1 MTQTAQDSELATQNV
16 QVSVDRKPNCRVELN
31 VKADASLVKQAR
43 KQAVKTVSKEVSLPG
58 FRKGHAPSEMILK
71 QFGGQVEKQLHKTIA
86 DLAFLAAQK
95 TAKVPVLNN
104 NSPISFDMKQQSE
117 EGAEVLFA
125 FETEPKV
132 PSIDPTQFASQPV
145 ERAEVGEKQL
155 EEAIRQM
162 RFFYAQWEA
171 VNDRPIQDGDYIMI
185 DLSTI
190 EKDGEEQKVFHH
202 IRFEVS
208 KDRMASWMKNLVAG
222 AKAGDVL
229 EGMSE
234 ADDTATAEERKEFKP
249 KKIKL
254 SILKVESAVLPELT
268 DEFAKKVGASDVAHM
283 RQSILDLLNKQVDEK
298 VQNDIREQV
307 NAFLISN
314 YSFELPKSLVDT
326 EKKHRFNQMM
336 GEPKF
341 KANWDKLS
349 QEERKNLEEK
359 VTEESAQA
367 VRLFYLSRQIVQ
379 DQKLPVT
386 HQEVQNE
393 AIYIYQSH
401 SGKHAEIDQMPK
413 EIYALALSKIM
424 LLKAQDFVIEANKKA

>member
-1 MTQTAQDSELATQNV
+1 MTQTAQDSDV
-16 QVSVDRKPNCRVELN
+16 QVSVEHKPNCRIEMN
-31 VKADASLVKQAR
+31 VKANSSIVKQAR
-43 KQAVKTVSKEVSLPG
+43 EQAIKTVSKEVSLPG
-58 FRKGHAPSEMILK
+58 FRKGRAPSDMILK
-71 QFGGQVEKQLHKTIA
+71 KFGADVSKQLHKAIA
-86 DLAFLAAQK
+86 DLSFIAAQK
-95 TAKVPVLNN
+95 LTKVPVLNN
-104 NSPISFDMKQQSE
+104 NSPISFDMKHQTE
-117 EGAEVLFA
+117 EGAEMLFS
-125 FETEPKV
+125 FETEPSV
-132 PSIDPTQFASQPV
+132 PTVDAKLFAPQPV
-145 ERAEVGEKQL
+145 EKAEVGEKQL
-155 EEAIRQM
+155 DEAIRQM
-162 RFFYAQWEA
+162 RFFYAQWEPIT
-171 VNDRPIQDGDYIMI
+171 DRPIQDGDYIMI

-190 EKDGEEQKVFHH
+190 DDEGVEQKVFQH

-208 KDRMASWMKNLVAG
+208 KARMANWMQNLVKG

-234 ADDTATAEERKEFKP
+234 ADDTATEEEKKEFKP
-249 KKIKL
+249 KKVKL
-254 SILKVESAVLPELT
+254 SILKVEGAVLPELN

-283 RQSILDLLNKQVDEK
+283 RQSILDLLNKQVEEK
-298 VQNDIREQV
+298 AQNDLREQV

-314 YSFELPKSLVDT
+314 YHFELPKSLVDT

-341 KANWDKLS
+341 KANWDKMS
-349 QEERKNLEEK
+349 QEERKQLEEK

-379 DQKLPVT
+379 SEKIPVT

-401 SGKHAEIDQMPK
+401 SGRHAETDQLPK

-424 LLKAQDFVIEANKKA
+424 LLKAQDFVLEACKKA